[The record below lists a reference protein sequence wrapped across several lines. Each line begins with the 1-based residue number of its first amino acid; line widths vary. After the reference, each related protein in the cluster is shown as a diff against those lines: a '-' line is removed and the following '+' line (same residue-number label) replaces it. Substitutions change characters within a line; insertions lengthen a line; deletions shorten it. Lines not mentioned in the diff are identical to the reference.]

1 MKIVL
6 IVLGIIA
13 LLIFAFQIYIAMATG
28 KVETQLYT
36 VIKVEKD
43 FEIRFY
49 PASNMA
55 VITNS
60 AKTYKQLG
68 SMGFSK
74 LAGYIFGGNKQ
85 KEQIAMT
92 SPVHMEIGDSS
103 ASKYEFCNASKFQ

>member
-13 LLIFAFQIYIAMATG
+13 LVIFAFQIYIAMATG

-55 VITNS
+55 VKPIR
-60 AKTYKQLG
+60 L
-68 SMGFSK
+68 K
-74 LAGYIFGGNKQ
+74 LISNL
-85 KEQIAMT
+85 E
-92 SPVHMEIGDSS
+92 VRV
-103 ASKYEFCNASKFQ
+103 FQN